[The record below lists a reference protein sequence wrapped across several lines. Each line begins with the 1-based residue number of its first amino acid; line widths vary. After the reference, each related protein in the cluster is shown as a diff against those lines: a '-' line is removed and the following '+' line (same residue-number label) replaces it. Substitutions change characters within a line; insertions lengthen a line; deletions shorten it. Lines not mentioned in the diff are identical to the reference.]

1 MQSCPRCGGI
11 NTESGAFCQHCGH
24 RFSDDR
30 GNGPARTACPSCGA
44 SNPVSTTFCHDCGVR
59 LDSRT
64 PIASMNVSGPLPNE
78 TAALRPLSARSG
90 EGRAL
95 RETSQDNLQ
104 NPAAISGVARLINVR
119 RDGSDGT
126 SHNIDSDQYD
136 LGRSEGDLLFDDPHM
151 AARHARIVH
160 RDGQFV
166 VFP

>member
-30 GNGPARTACPSCGA
+30 TAAAARIACPSCGS
-44 SNPVSTTFCHDCGVR
+44 SNPVGTTFCHDCGVR
-59 LDSRT
+59 LEARAPSL
-64 PIASMNVSGPLPNE
+64 SVSSPLPSE

-90 EGRAL
+90 EARAL
-95 RETSQDNLQ
+95 RESSQENLR
-104 NPAAISGVARLINVR
+104 NPSTMGGVARLINVR

-136 LGRSEGDLLFDDPHM
+136 LGRSEGDL
-151 AARHARIVH
+151 
-160 RDGQFV
+160 
-166 VFP
+166 